1 MRLIFSLIRLC
12 SRGVQGFL
20 SQDLKLVRIGR
31 RGKSYMRWV
40 D

>member
-20 SQDLKLVRIGR
+20 SQNLELVGIGR